1 MASLNRGVLTLT
13 CQEKDADEV
22 RIGCVGGLEDLL
34 KGVLCVLLAKGA
46 AADKVRQPEGVEG

>member
-1 MASLNRGVLTLT
+1 MTLT

-34 KGVLCVLLAKGA
+34 KGVLSVLLAKGA
-46 AADKVRQPEGVEG
+46 AADEVRQPEGVEG